1 MLHNEFVEPFSRDA
15 FASSPLKLAFDELR
29 DPVTGRTRVRRVDC
43 ASEHYAVARQYMIRL
58 EQRDLAN
65 PEMRI
70 KLADAAG
77 MSPEEF
83 GREFAS
89 ATNWDAELAAAA

>member
-1 MLHNEFVEPFSRDA
+1 MRDGQRDVIA
-15 FASSPLKLAFDELR
+15 FQELR
-29 DPVTGRTRVRRVDC
+29 DPATGRTRIRRVDC
-43 ASEHYAVARQYMIRL
+43 RSDHYAVARQYMIRL
-58 EQRDLAN
+58 EKHDLAN

-77 MSPEEF
+77 MSPGEF

-89 ATNWDAELAAAA
+89 AADWDAELAAA